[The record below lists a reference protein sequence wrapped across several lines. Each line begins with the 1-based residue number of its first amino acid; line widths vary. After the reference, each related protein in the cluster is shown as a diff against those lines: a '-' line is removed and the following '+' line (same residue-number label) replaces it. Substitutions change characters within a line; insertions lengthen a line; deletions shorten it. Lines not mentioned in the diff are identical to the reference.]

1 MSKQGLS
8 KHDLTTGGASLSL
21 GYLRRRYPL
30 ASRRPAPRQVRF
42 DIDDPLLRFW
52 FRFVFPNVSVIRSAG
67 PARALADRI
76 APSLEAWYGGCFER
90 LCREA
95 LPLIYVQEEVAA
107 GFEVGE
113 YWSAATQ
120 IDVVGMRD
128 DNWTDLGECKWGAV
142 PSPAALETEL
152 ERKLQQY
159 PNSRGATLGR
169 RYFTRRK
176 PAARQGAD
184 GWYSLDDLYGL

>member
-1 MSKQGLS
+1 MG
-8 KHDLTTGGASLSL
+8 L

-30 ASRRPAPRQVRF
+30 ERQRPNPRHVRF
-42 DIDDPLLRFW
+42 GIDDPLLRFW
-52 FRFVFPNVSVIRSAG
+52 FRFVFPNVSVIRAGG
-67 PARALADRI
+67 PARAFADRI
-76 APSLEAWYGGCFER
+76 SPSLDTWFGGCFER

-95 LPLIYVQEEVAA
+95 LPLIYAHEGVAA

-113 YWSAATQ
+113 YWSPATQ

-128 DNWTDLGECKWGAV
+128 DNWTDLGECTWGSVRSPRAV
-142 PSPAALETEL
+142 ETEL
-152 ERKLQQY
+152 ERKLQHY

-176 PAARQGAD
+176 PAARRGAN
-184 GWYSLDDLYGL
+184 GWYSLEDLYALDAS